1 MLDPDLAAVRRAVR
15 VATRD
20 LPDGAL
26 VLVACSGGAD
36 SLALLAGACFELPKA
51 GRRCGAVVVDHALQA
66 GSAAIAQLA
75 AAQARGRGAD
85 PVHVV
90 TATVGGAGGPEA
102 AARTARY
109 AALRQVAGEVAAR
122 TVLLGHTRDD
132 QAETV
137 LLGLAR
143 GSGTRSLAGM
153 RPFDGLWRRP
163 LLALP
168 REQVRRACVASGL
181 SAWDDPH
188 NADPAYTRVRV
199 RSRVLPVLEAE
210 LGPGVRA
217 ALARTADLLRA
228 DADLLDALAEP
239 LTRQVVS
246 AGKDLHVDCR
256 VLAGEPAAM
265 RSRVLL
271 AAARTAG
278 CPPGDLTA
286 AHVGA
291 LDDLVRSAH
300 GGHGIDLPAG
310 VRAQRRGRVLV
321 IGPRSGKSV

>member
-51 GRRCGAVVVDHALQA
+51 GRRRGAVVVDHTLQA
-66 GSAAIAQLA
+66 GSAEVAHRA
-75 AAQARGRGAD
+75 AAHARERGAD
-85 PVHVV
+85 PVQVV

-102 AARTARY
+102 AARAARY
-109 AALRQVAGEVAAR
+109 AALRQAAGAVSASA
-122 TVLLGHTRDD
+122 VLLAHTRDD

-143 GSGTRSLAGM
+143 GSGARSLAGM
-153 RPFDGLWRRP
+153 RPVDGVWRRP

-168 REQVRRACVASGL
+168 RDRVRRACAAAGL
-181 SAWDDPH
+181 PAWEDPH
-188 NADPAYTRVRV
+188 NSDPAYTRARV

-210 LGPGVRA
+210 LGPGVSA

-228 DADLLDALAEP
+228 DADLLDDLAET
-239 LTRQVVS
+239 LTGHLV
-246 AGKDLHVDCR
+246 ATGTELHVDCR
-256 VLAGEPAAM
+256 ALAGEAPAL

-271 AAARTAG
+271 AAARRAG
-278 CPPGDLTA
+278 CPPTELNA

-291 LDDLVRSAH
+291 LDDLVRGAH
-300 GGHGIDLPAG
+300 GGQGIDLPAG

-321 IGPRSGKSV
+321 IGPRRDEGV

>member
-15 VATRD
+15 AATCE

-36 SLALLAGACFELPKA
+36 SLALLAGACFELPRA
-51 GRRCGAVVVDHALQA
+51 GRRCGAVVVDHGMQV
-66 GSAAIAQLA
+66 GA
-75 AAQARGRGAD
+75 AAVARRAAEQARELGAE

-90 TATVGGAGGPEA
+90 TATVGRAGGPEA

-109 AALRQVAGEVAAR
+109 AALRGVAGEVAASA
-122 TVLLGHTRDD
+122 VLLAHTRDD

-143 GSGTRSLAGM
+143 GSGARSLAGM
-153 RPFDGLWRRP
+153 RPVDGLWIRP
-163 LLALP
+163 LLGLP
-168 REQVRRACVASGL
+168 RDQVRRACAAAGL
-181 SAWDDPH
+181 SAWDDPQ
-188 NADPAYTRVRV
+188 NADPAYTRARV
-199 RSRVLPVLEAE
+199 RTRVLPVLEAE
-210 LGPGVRA
+210 LGPGVGA

-239 LTRQVVS
+239 LHRHLVT
-246 AGKDLHVDCR
+246 AGADLHVDCPA
-256 VLAGEPAAM
+256 LAGEPAAM

-271 AAARTAG
+271 AAARRVG
-278 CPPGDLTA
+278 CPATDLNA
-286 AHVGA
+286 GHVGA
-291 LDDLVRSAH
+291 LDDLVTGAH

-310 VRAQRRGRVLV
+310 VRARRRGRTLV
-321 IGPRSGKSV
+321 IGPRPDQVV